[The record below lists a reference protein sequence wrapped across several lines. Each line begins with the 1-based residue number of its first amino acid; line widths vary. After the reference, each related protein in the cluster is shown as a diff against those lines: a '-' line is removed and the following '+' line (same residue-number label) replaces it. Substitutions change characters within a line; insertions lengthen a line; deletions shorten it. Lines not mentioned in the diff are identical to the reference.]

1 MGKFL
6 VPGRA
11 RPSPALAGW
20 RAAMTKRAV
29 REPEFDLFVPRM
41 NSLPLKDQREV
52 MERPFFSL
60 SKRKRL
66 KPIEYQSPDGEVW
79 VHVSGNPEFGIAT
92 IWDADILVWATS
104 RLNQMRERGQ
114 NDLPRTLHTTSY
126 ELLKA
131 IRRDTGGKGYQELQ
145 AALQRLEATTIQT
158 SMRAPKRQKRAQF
171 GWLDE
176 WTLEIDAET
185 GAARGLT
192 LTLSNWVYEGLI
204 RDKALLTL
212 HPDYFTISGGVERAI
227 YRIARK
233 HAGDQP
239 AGWTCRVSV
248 LHDKTGSE
256 SPLKQFNYLLKRIVA
271 ANNLPDYDLSWV
283 STADNA
289 PAVHF
294 IRHGAAER
302 AEVRAG
308 LARLADDSQRR
319 RGEDEPALGVDA
331 RRRRRH
337 PSGAGDR

>member
-1 MGKFL
+1 
-6 VPGRA
+6 
-11 RPSPALAGW
+11 
-20 RAAMTKRAV
+20 MTKRAA
-29 REPEFDLFVPRM
+29 RDQEFDLFIPRM

-66 KPIEYQSPDGEVW
+66 KPIEYESPDGDVW

-104 RLNQMRERGQ
+104 RINQMREKGQ
-114 NDLPRTLHTTSY
+114 NDLPRTLHTTAY
-126 ELLKA
+126 ELLKS
-131 IRRDTGGKGYQELQ
+131 IRRDTGGKSYLELQ

-176 WTLEIDAET
+176 WTMEVDTET

-233 HAGDQP
+233 HAGDQ
-239 AGWTCRVSV
+239 ALGWTCRVSL
-248 LHDKTGSE
+248 LHEKTGSE

-271 ANNLPDYDLSWV
+271 ANALPEYDLSFV
-283 STADNA
+283 KTADNA

-294 IRHGAAER
+294 IRRGAAER
-302 AEVRAG
+302 ALIKAE
-308 LARLADDSQRR
+308 LAREVSDSEQRR
-319 RGEDEPALGVDA
+319 REDTRMLEVDSLLD
-331 RRRRRH
+331 RRRVR
-337 PSGAGDR
+337 GTGDQ